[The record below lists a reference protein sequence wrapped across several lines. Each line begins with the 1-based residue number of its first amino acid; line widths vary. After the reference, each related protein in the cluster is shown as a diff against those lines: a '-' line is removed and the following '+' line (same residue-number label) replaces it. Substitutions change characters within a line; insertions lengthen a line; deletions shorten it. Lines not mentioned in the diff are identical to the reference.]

1 MYRAHRGVLGQEPTR
16 SLSRQAALRHVPATA
31 RRPLRLLAVA
41 LLLGGCSTAAEVTG
55 TATQGDLVQI
65 RAEVAALQANA
76 RQLKAQAEALGP
88 QVDSRLRDQAGDLE
102 RQASALGGRLDG
114 LATTV
119 TGLSSRVDELT
130 TRLETLGRQLGA
142 TPPRPPSS
150 SIMPAP
156 GAQPTPGA
164 VTPAPSGT
172 PPQTAMPAPPATPM
186 APPPPRPTTGALQPE
201 DIYQAAYI
209 DFSKGAYQLAMTNFR
224 EFIRRFPDHRLAGNA
239 QYWIGEAHF
248 SLARGFTDS
257 GQADRA
263 QEELGKAIQEFRKV
277 VANYPRGEKTP
288 AALYKE
294 ALALIEL
301 KQPQVAQARLQ
312 YLVDNFPQA
321 EETPLARERLTA
333 LKER

>member
-1 MYRAHRGVLGQEPTR
+1 MAG
-16 SLSRQAALRHVPATA
+16 
-31 RRPLRLLAVA
+31 RRLRLLAIA

-55 TATQGDLVQI
+55 TATQHDLVQI
-65 RAEVAALQANA
+65 RADVASLQASA
-76 RQLKAQAEALGP
+76 RQLKAQADGLGP
-88 QVDSRLRDQAGDLE
+88 QVDGRLRDQATDLE
-102 RQASALGGRLDG
+102 RQANALGGRLDG
-114 LATTV
+114 LATSV

-130 TRLETLGRQLGA
+130 MRLETLSRQLGVA
-142 TPPRPPSS
+142 PRPPSS
-150 SIMPAP
+150 SVVPPPAP
-156 GAQPTPGA
+156 GT
-164 VTPAPSGT
+164 VSPAPSGT
-172 PPQTAMPAPPATPM
+172 PPQTATAPVTPM

-209 DFSKGAYQLAMTNFR
+209 DFSKGAYQLAITNFR
-224 EFIRRFPDHRLAGNA
+224 EFIRRFPDHKLAGNA
-239 QYWIGEAHF
+239 QYWVGEAHF
-248 SLARGFTDS
+248 SLARGYTDGS
-257 GQADRA
+257 QAERA

-321 EETPLARERLTA
+321 EETPMARERLTV
-333 LKER
+333 LKDR

>member
-1 MYRAHRGVLGQEPTR
+1 MEG
-16 SLSRQAALRHVPATA
+16 
-31 RRPLRLLAVA
+31 RPLRLLAVA

-55 TATQGDLVQI
+55 TATQRDLVQI
-65 RAEVAALQANA
+65 RADVAALQANA
-76 RQLKAQAEALGP
+76 RQLKAQTETLGP
-88 QVDSRLRDQAGDLE
+88 QVDGRLRDQATDLE
-102 RQASALGGRLDG
+102 RQANALGGRVDG

-119 TGLSSRVDELT
+119 TGLSSRVDELSM
-130 TRLETLGRQLGA
+130 RLEALNRQLG
-142 TPPRPPSS
+142 TTTRPPSS

-156 GAQPTPGA
+156 GA
-164 VTPAPSGT
+164 VIPAPSGT
-172 PPQTAMPAPPATPM
+172 PPQTAMPAPPTTPM
-186 APPPPRPTTGALQPE
+186 PPPPPRPTTGMLQPE

-209 DFSKGAYQLAMTNFR
+209 DFSKGAYQLAITNFR

-239 QYWIGEAHF
+239 QYWIGEAYF
-248 SLARGFTDS
+248 SLARGFADAA
-257 GQADRA
+257 QADRA
-263 QEELGKAIQEFRKV
+263 QDELGKAIQEFRKV

-321 EETPLARERLTA
+321 EETPLARERLA
-333 LKER
+333 VLKER

>member
-1 MYRAHRGVLGQEPTR
+1 MAG
-16 SLSRQAALRHVPATA
+16 
-31 RRPLRLLAVA
+31 RRLRLLAIA

-55 TATQGDLVQI
+55 TATQHDLVQI
-65 RAEVAALQANA
+65 RADVASLQASA
-76 RQLKAQAEALGP
+76 RQLKAQADGLGP
-88 QVDSRLRDQAGDLE
+88 QVDGRLRDQATDLE
-102 RQASALGGRLDG
+102 RQANALGGRLDG
-114 LATTV
+114 LATSV

-130 TRLETLGRQLGA
+130 MRLETLSRQLGVA
-142 TPPRPPSS
+142 PRPPSS
-150 SIMPAP
+150 SVVPPPAP
-156 GAQPTPGA
+156 GT
-164 VTPAPSGT
+164 VSPAPSGT
-172 PPQTAMPAPPATPM
+172 PPQTATAPVTPM

-209 DFSKGAYQLAMTNFR
+209 DFSKGAYQLAITNFR
-224 EFIRRFPDHRLAGNA
+224 EFIRRFPDHKLAGNA
-239 QYWIGEAHF
+239 QYWVGEAHF
-248 SLARGFTDS
+248 SLARGYTD
-257 GQADRA
+257 GAQAERA

-321 EETPLARERLTA
+321 EETPMARERLTV
-333 LKER
+333 LKDR